1 MLLIVIYIRFCW
13 WLVDKLQ
20 RPSEVWKV
28 TTLRK
33 RSGTSWLR
41 CRHGDVDVVRISST
55 DLLFPLKWRASAAA
69 FYHFDFLVSLFYRTK
84 KLYPLVILRY
94 VWGSQ
99 RNNKLEIIGVRNTCI
114 SIVKPLCVY
123 NLKKLGIRSQC
134 VKSYIHWWPCRGYYR
149 VKEILVPMLQTF
161 LMSASSLSL
170 P

>member
-1 MLLIVIYIRFCW
+1 MAGFSLSISSKGVCYLLWFISRFCW

-69 FYHFDFLVSLFYRTK
+69 FYHFDVLVSLFYRTK
-84 KLYPLVILRY
+84 KLYPLVILKVLLRD
-94 VWGSQ
+94 Q
-99 RNNKLEIIGVRNTCI
+99 RNDELEISRG
-114 SIVKPLCVY
+114 
-123 NLKKLGIRSQC
+123 KKYM
-134 VKSYIHWWPCRGYYR
+134 YIHC
-149 VKEILVPMLQTF
+149 
-161 LMSASSLSL
+161 
-170 P
+170 